1 MFGPNFERYDDI
13 QASEKVEEEGE
24 KEIPSTLEKDKT
36 KAKKGK
42 IVAKSTGLKYQFQ
55 ILESIGVPRSEIK
68 KFADPLHWLTYF
80 PPIAIVS
87 LSLPLLFRSS
97 PFPSR
102 PPQPQ
107 TLLRPYQEVSTNAQS
122 ACRESHSKRLESVF
136 SVKRSCDW

>member
-1 MFGPNFERYDDI
+1 MFGSDFERYDDI
-13 QASEKVEEEGE
+13 QASEKGEEEGE
-24 KEIPSTLEKDKT
+24 KEIPSMVEKDKT

-68 KFADPLHWLTYF
+68 KFADPLHWLAYF

-87 LSLPLLFRSS
+87 PSLPLLFRSS

-102 PPQPQ
+102 PPRPQ
-107 TLLRPYQEVSTNAQS
+107 TSLCPYQEVSANAQC
-122 ACRESHSKRLESVF
+122 ACRELHSKDWRVF
-136 SVKRSCDW
+136 SP